1 MALLALAVVQA
12 TGFGGVAEGAE
23 AARIKMDPQYHAP
36 GCEPIPSIPTVGRW
50 FARTALDYDELAA
63 TSADCGQVGGAAG
76 AAGSGRLATGTD
88 RNRGTANGW
97 TYVLWSEE
105 SAVAGTLRKVGELLG
120 ITRLMLKKP
129 GDSYSVQAT
138 GEGAFFLVQLDGD
151 KAKPVRVW
159 AGGDV
164 RSLTGTVTL
173 LDAET
178 VGLRVEIVSHS
189 GERCAAKEVRL
200 VKDRPD
206 GPTVDLPCT

>member
-1 MALLALAVVQA
+1 
-12 TGFGGVAEGAE
+12 
-23 AARIKMDPQYHAP
+23 MDPQYHAP

-63 TSADCGQVGGAAG
+63 ASADCGQVGGG
-76 AAGSGRLATGTD
+76 TRPAGSRRLASGTS

-97 TYVLWSEE
+97 TYVLWSRE
-105 SAVAGTLRKVGELLG
+105 SAVAGTLRKVGEFLG
-120 ITRLMLKKP
+120 ISRLLLKKP
-129 GDSYSVQAT
+129 GDSYSVRAS

-159 AGGDV
+159 AAGDV
-164 RSLTGTVTL
+164 KSLTGTVTL

-178 VGLRVEIVSHS
+178 VGLRVETLTHS
-189 GERCAAKEVRL
+189 GERCATEEVRL

-206 GPTVDLPCT
+206 GPTVELPCK